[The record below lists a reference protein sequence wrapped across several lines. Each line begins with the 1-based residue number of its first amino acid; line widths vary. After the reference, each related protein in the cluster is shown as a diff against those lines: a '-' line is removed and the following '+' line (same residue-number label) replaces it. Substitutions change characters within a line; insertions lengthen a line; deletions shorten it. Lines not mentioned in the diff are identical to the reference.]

1 MSHLTAE
8 ARPKTD
14 GVPGDPG
21 TLGRSLL
28 ALVDIVVSPREA
40 FGALGRTSAWVPLLS
55 IALLRFAWLFIE
67 FSPSLAP
74 AKVLLSLLLQVMLSG
89 VQYLIVSL
97 AIGAVLLMW
106 GGRLRFTGLVRAVLF
121 VGFLHEFVRFVLAVA
136 GRALGAG
143 HATPSEQHFTNLGW
157 MIPATESL
165 PLHHALSLL
174 DLLVLYCAYRL
185 VQGLGG
191 VVEGMSGP
199 KLATSLAICWL
210 AYAVISTSIKM
221 YVS

>member
-1 MSHLTAE
+1 MSHVTAH
-8 ARPKTD
+8 ARPQTD
-14 GVPGDPG
+14 GVPSDPG

-28 ALVDIVVSPREA
+28 AMVDIVVSPREA
-40 FGALGRTSAWVPLLS
+40 LGTLGRTSALVPLLA

-89 VQYLIVSL
+89 AQYLIVSL
-97 AIGAVLLMW
+97 AIGAVLVLRE
-106 GGRLRFTGLVRAVLF
+106 GRLRFTGLVRTVLF
-121 VGFLHEFVRFVLAVA
+121 VGFLHEFIRFVLAVA
-136 GRALGAG
+136 GRAFGAG
-143 HATPSEQHFTNLGW
+143 RPTPSEQYFTNLGW

-165 PLHHALSLL
+165 PLDHALSLL
-174 DLLVLYCAYRL
+174 DMLVLYCAYRL

-191 VVEGMSGP
+191 VVEEMSGP

-210 AYAVISTSIKM
+210 AYAAITTAIKM
-221 YVS
+221 YVN